1 VLKIYSIKELV
12 DATNSFLLA
21 SQVEEKKLIKNNFD
35 ADSSFSETITPN
47 IKNKKRL
54 FLEGSIPSEIENIIF
69 EAENSELNNKKNK
82 PIKKIIQQNKD
93 DQEELKVSKDE
104 LIESM
109 YKTFSKKIKKNTL
122 KLILDLREE
131 IIFLT
136 KNISLLKEKKKEQ
149 ELNKDILKKDVV
161 DLNQIVNEL
170 NLNLKKI
177 QTDFY
182 SLKEQNKDLN
192 LNYDELKEQNKNL
205 SLDYEKLK
213 EQNKNLSLDYDL
225 LKNDN
230 IEINSQSFAYKN
242 KYLESKLKIEKLE
255 KEEKKLREKNQYLEK
270 TIEDLKLKI
279 NNNVDNSN
287 TDELENKIKHYQE
300 ENIRISS
307 ELVESNK
314 RYEITKESLS
324 ELQDHRGHLIEKI
337 NSINEVIKNE
347 NVVTSAFSS
356 NLVDN
361 KINVIDSRK
370 PTKKGQVDLNEEI
383 KKIFS
388 NS

>member
-1 VLKIYSIKELV
+1 MLKIYSIKELV

-136 KNISLLKEKKKEQ
+136 KNISLLKEKKKR
-149 ELNKDILKKDVV
+149 
-161 DLNQIVNEL
+161 
-170 NLNLKKI
+170 
-177 QTDFY
+177 T
-182 SLKEQNKDLN
+182 
-192 LNYDELKEQNKNL
+192 
-205 SLDYEKLK
+205 
-213 EQNKNLSLDYDL
+213 
-225 LKNDN
+225 
-230 IEINSQSFAYKN
+230 
-242 KYLESKLKIEKLE
+242 
-255 KEEKKLREKNQYLEK
+255 R
-270 TIEDLKLKI
+270 
-279 NNNVDNSN
+279 
-287 TDELENKIKHYQE
+287 IK
-300 ENIRISS
+300 
-307 ELVESNK
+307 
-314 RYEITKESLS
+314 
-324 ELQDHRGHLIEKI
+324 
-337 NSINEVIKNE
+337 
-347 NVVTSAFSS
+347 
-356 NLVDN
+356 
-361 KINVIDSRK
+361 
-370 PTKKGQVDLNEEI
+370 
-383 KKIFS
+383 
-388 NS
+388 